1 MSELE
6 KLQNESADA
15 AKVEVE
21 GPSAPAAGEA
31 APAAARG
38 KTASAE
44 KAADEDAPA
53 SADATAVSA
62 PASNGGTTDEAD
74 SGKAVSGSAADTA
87 PARKKRRWP
96 KRVALVL
103 VIVVFLGAMGFGAYT
118 GNYYHAGDEAEAE
131 LAAWEAGDVGVA
143 AALASDAGAAGNSGA
158 TGSSGAAANGNATT
172 SAAAAS
178 SSPAATAS
186 QYVTASE
193 TSSAITVG
201 SAQSEYGLVIY
212 PGAKVDPA
220 AYVPLACKLA
230 SQGVYCIIAKMPF
243 NFAFFDMD
251 AAGDLMSA
259 ASYVKHWWIS
269 GHSLGGVMAAY
280 YASSNADKFEG
291 IALLAAYSTANLTDS
306 GLKTLVIYGTED
318 GVLNKS
324 KLTDNADKLPSDTQT
339 LVIEGGNHAGYGD
352 YGPQQK
358 DGEATISADNQ
369 QQQTANAIAA
379 AMHA

>member
-53 SADATAVSA
+53 SADAIAVSA
-62 PASNGGTTDEAD
+62 PASNGGTTDEGD
-74 SGKAVSGSAADTA
+74 SGKAVSDPAPAGGD

-131 LAAWEAGDVGVA
+131 LAAWEAGDVEVA

-158 TGSSGAAANGNATT
+158 TANANAAT

-186 QYVTASE
+186 QYVTAAE

-280 YASSNADKFEG
+280 YACSNADKFEG

-324 KLTDNADKLPSDTQT
+324 KLTDNADKLPADTQT

-358 DGEATISADNQ
+358 DGEATISADDQ

>member
-31 APAAARG
+31 APAATGG

-62 PASNGGTTDEAD
+62 PASNGGTTDEGD

-131 LAAWEAGDVGVA
+131 LAAWEAGDVETA
-143 AALASDAGAAGNSGA
+143 TALASDAGAAGNPGA

-291 IALLAAYSTANLTDS
+291 IALLAAYSRLTLPTA
-306 GLKTLVIYGTED
+306 V
-318 GVLNKS
+318 
-324 KLTDNADKLPSDTQT
+324 
-339 LVIEGGNHAGYGD
+339 
-352 YGPQQK
+352 
-358 DGEATISADNQ
+358 
-369 QQQTANAIAA
+369 
-379 AMHA
+379 

>member
-1 MSELE
+1 MSEPE

-21 GPSAPAAGEA
+21 EPGTPATGEA
-31 APAAARG
+31 APVAAKG
-38 KTASAE
+38 KPASAE
-44 KAADEDAPA
+44 KTADEDAPA
-53 SADATAVSA
+53 SADAATVSA
-62 PASNGGTTDEAD
+62 PMSNESTTDEVD
-74 SGKAVSGSAADTA
+74 SGKAVSDSAASDA

-131 LAAWEAGDVGVA
+131 LAAWEAGDAETA
-143 AALASDAGAAGNSGA
+143 AALASEAGA
-158 TGSSGAAANGNATT
+158 TGSSGAATNGNATA

-178 SSPAATAS
+178 SSPAAAS

-193 TSSAITVG
+193 TDSAITVG
-201 SAQSEYGLVIY
+201 NPESEYGLVFY
-212 PGAKVDPA
+212 PGAKVAPA

-230 SQGVYCIIAKMPF
+230 SQGVYCAIAKMPF

-259 ASYVKHWWIS
+259 APQVKHWWIS

-291 IALLAAYSTANLTDS
+291 IALLAAYSTANLADS

-324 KLTDNADKLPSDTQT
+324 KLTDNADKLPANTQT

-358 DGEATISADNQ
+358 DGEATISADDQ

-379 AMHA
+379 AMFA

>member
-1 MSELE
+1 VSELE

-21 GPSAPAAGEA
+21 EPGAPAAGEA
-31 APAAARG
+31 APVAARG
-38 KTASAE
+38 KASSAE

-53 SADATAVSA
+53 SADVATVSA
-62 PASNGGTTDEAD
+62 PMSNESTTDEVD
-74 SGKAVSGSAADTA
+74 SGKAVSDSAPADGA
-87 PARKKRRWP
+87 AARKKRRWP

-131 LAAWEAGDVGVA
+131 LAAWEAGDIEAA
-143 AALASDAGAAGNSGA
+143 AALASEAGA
-158 TGSSGAAANGNATT
+158 TGSTGATTNGNAT
-172 SAAAAS
+172 AAANAAS
-178 SSPAATAS
+178 NSPATAS

-280 YASSNADKFEG
+280 YAASNTDKFEG
-291 IALLAAYSTANLTDS
+291 IALLAAYSTANLADS

-324 KLTDNADKLPSDTQT
+324 KLADNTEKLPADTQT
-339 LVIEGGNHAGYGD
+339 LVIEGGNHAGYAD

-358 DGEATISADNQ
+358 DGEATISADDQ
-369 QQQTANAIAA
+369 QQQTVNAIAA
-379 AMHA
+379 AMFA

>member
-44 KAADEDAPA
+44 KAADEDTPA

-62 PASNGGTTDEAD
+62 PVSNGGTTDEAD

-131 LAAWEAGDVGVA
+131 LAAWEAGDVEVA
-143 AALASDAGAAGNSGA
+143 TALASKVDEAGNPGA
-158 TGSSGAAANGNATT
+158 TGSSGATANANAAT

-324 KLTDNADKLPSDTQT
+324 KLTDNADKLPADTQT

>member
-15 AKVEVE
+15 AKVEAE
-21 GPSAPAAGEA
+21 GPNTPATGKA
-31 APAAARG
+31 APVVRG
-38 KTASAE
+38 KASSAE
-44 KAADEDAPA
+44 KAADEDA
-53 SADATAVSA
+53 SADVATVSA
-62 PASNGGTTDEAD
+62 PMSNESTTDEVD
-74 SGKAVSGSAADTA
+74 SGKAVSGSTPADTA

-96 KRVALVL
+96 KRVALSL
-103 VIVVFLGAMGFGAYT
+103 VIIVLLGLVGFGAYT

-131 LAAWEAGDVGVA
+131 LAAWEAGDAETA
-143 AALASDAGAAGNSGA
+143 AALANEAGAAESSGA
-158 TGSSGAAANGNATT
+158 TATVNATT

-178 SSPAATAS
+178 SSPAAAS
-186 QYVTASE
+186 QYVTAAE
-193 TSSAITVG
+193 TSSAITIG

-243 NFAFFDMD
+243 NLAFFDMD

-280 YASSNADKFEG
+280 YAASNTDKFEG
-291 IALLAAYSTANLTDS
+291 IALLAAYSTANLADS
-306 GLKTLVIYGTED
+306 GLETLVIYGTED

-324 KLTDNADKLPSDTQT
+324 KLTDNADKLPAGTQT

-358 DGEATISADNQ
+358 DGEATISADDQ
-369 QQQTANAIAA
+369 QRQTANAIAA
-379 AMHA
+379 AIHA

>member
-44 KAADEDAPA
+44 KAADEDTPA

-62 PASNGGTTDEAD
+62 PVSNKNTTDEAD

-103 VIVVFLGAMGFGAYT
+103 IIVVFLGAMGFGAYT

-131 LAAWEAGDVGVA
+131 LAAWEAGDVEVA

-324 KLTDNADKLPSDTQT
+324 KLTDNADKLPAGTQT

-358 DGEATISADNQ
+358 DGEAAISADDQ

-379 AMHA
+379 AMRA